1 MLTEEVIIQW
11 LFEHSF
17 TWSLLKAFSLKSIKN
32 RKTKSELIPESEWI
46 LLSLL
51 TITLLIGIIYL
62 IENV

>member
-1 MLTEEVIIQW
+1 MLTGEVIIQW

-17 TWSLLKAFSLKSIKN
+17 TWSLLKAFSLKAIKN